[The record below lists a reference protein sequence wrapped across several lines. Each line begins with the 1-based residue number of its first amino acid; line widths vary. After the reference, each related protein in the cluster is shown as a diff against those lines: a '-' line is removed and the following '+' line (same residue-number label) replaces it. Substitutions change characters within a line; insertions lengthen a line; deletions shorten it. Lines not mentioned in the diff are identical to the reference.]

1 MINNVLILD
10 VKVDEANFVL
20 VNTYNPNT
28 KMKQV
33 ATLLDLDI
41 MLETI
46 EELYEKHIVLTGDFN
61 FSFYR
66 SLDSCR
72 RKPTLKKK
80 SFANLS
86 NLNKSLICVAFEE

>member
-10 VKVDEANFVL
+10 VKVDETNFVL

-33 ATLLDLDI
+33 ATLLDFDI

-61 FSFYR
+61 FSFDR
-66 SLDSCR
+66 SLDSYR

-80 SFANLS
+80 FFAKFIEL
-86 NLNKSLICVAFEE
+86 K